1 MRSNNANQAPESR
14 YVILH
19 IWIRMSFGFGFRFF
33 QQPDVTVIGAVG
45 YGPSSYNQ
53 VRYSPGGPQS
63 YYLSRL

>member
-1 MRSNNANQAPESR
+1 
-14 YVILH
+14 
-19 IWIRMSFGFGFRFF
+19 MSFGFGFRFF